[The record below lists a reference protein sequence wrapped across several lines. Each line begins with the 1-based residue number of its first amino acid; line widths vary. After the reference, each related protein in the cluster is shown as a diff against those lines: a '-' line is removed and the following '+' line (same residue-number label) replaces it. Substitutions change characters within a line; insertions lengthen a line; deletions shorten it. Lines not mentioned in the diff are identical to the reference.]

1 MSTKKKAA
9 IGSINWR
16 DLTVRDATAV
26 SAFYSAVVGW
36 KIVSLDMGGYND
48 YCMNAPGTGE
58 TVAGICHARGSN
70 ADLPPQWLMYVT
82 VKDLNASLRQCRKL
96 GGKVIRAI
104 RSYGDA
110 RYSVIRD
117 PAGAHVALFEEKRP
131 KPKGRK

>member
-48 YCMNAPGTGE
+48 SCMNVILSSAPPGEVMSMVDGMPAGGRSVVCFQPVGTVTSSLSAPGTCTVNVGASDWAARAE
-58 TVAGICHARGSN
+58 TEASARLISQAKDGRFMAGS
-70 ADLPPQWLMYVT
+70 
-82 VKDLNASLRQCRKL
+82 
-96 GGKVIRAI
+96 
-104 RSYGDA
+104 
-110 RYSVIRD
+110 
-117 PAGAHVALFEEKRP
+117 
-131 KPKGRK
+131 

>member
-1 MSTKKKAA
+1 MSTKKKPAV
-9 IGSINWR
+9 GSITWR

-26 SAFYSAVVGW
+26 SSFYSAVVGW

-48 YCMNAPGTGE
+48 YCMNAPGSDE
-58 TVAGICHARGSN
+58 TVAGICHARGTN

-96 GGKVIRAI
+96 GGKVIRAA

-110 RYSVIRD
+110 RYAIIRD
-117 PAGAHVALFEEKRP
+117 PAGAHVALFEPKRP
-131 KPKGRK
+131 KAKARK

>member
-1 MSTKKKAA
+1 MSAKKKAA

-16 DLTVRDATAV
+16 DLTVPDATKV

-48 YCMNAPGTGE
+48 YCMNTPRTGE
-58 TVAGICHARGSN
+58 TVAGICHARGMN

-96 GGKVIRAI
+96 GGKVVRAT
-104 RSYGDA
+104 RSFGES

-117 PAGAHVALFEEKRP
+117 PAGAHVALFEVKRP
-131 KPKGRK
+131 KAKRRK